1 MNVAVGALVYLFGIA
16 FLRRRTGSMGA
27 AVGIL
32 SLVAIVVA
40 MCAQLASWRVRGES
54 SRS

>member
-32 SLVAIVVA
+32 SLVAIAVA
-40 MCAQLASWRVRGES
+40 MCAQLISRGVRGGS
-54 SRS
+54 VRG